1 MLFPHPLCHFHTL
14 RYLLLNA
21 ITVGLL
27 SGFIDI
33 LSYWPE
39 ALVTKHQLL
48 EEWAMAQ
55 WFRHGN
61 QCQSLD
67 LVSA

>member
-1 MLFPHPLCHFHTL
+1 MLFPQPLCHVYAL
-14 RYLLLNA
+14 RYLPLNA

-27 SGFIDI
+27 SGFRDI

-39 ALVTKHQLL
+39 ALVTNHQLL

-55 WFRHGN
+55 CFRHGN
-61 QCQSLD
+61 QC
-67 LVSA
+67 